1 MESLLEILKKTTLT
15 LKFRGLDAEILDRM
29 VTSGLFN
36 NKSEAVRA
44 SLVRYALE
52 LGFLG
57 RKDLW
62 ERIGGRPREMSD
74 EELARD
80 VERLEDES

>member
-1 MESLLEILKKTTLT
+1 MKKTTLT

-29 VTSGLFN
+29 VASGLFN

-52 LGFLG
+52 LGFL
-57 RKDLW
+57 RREDLW
-62 ERIGGRPREMSD
+62 TRIGGRPREVSD
-74 EELARD
+74 EQLARD
-80 VERLEDES
+80 LEGLEDEA